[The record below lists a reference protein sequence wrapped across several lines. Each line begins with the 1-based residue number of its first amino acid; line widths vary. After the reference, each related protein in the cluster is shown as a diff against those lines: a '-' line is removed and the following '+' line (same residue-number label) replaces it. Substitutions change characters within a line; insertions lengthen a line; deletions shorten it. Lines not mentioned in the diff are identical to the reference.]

1 MCIGDDWA
9 GGHFVICV
17 FCVLEWPCLFSEYL
31 INICWWAKHFSPH
44 KDGFFICRRL
54 NNPLLSSLHAK
65 HFYTICVYF
74 FSLCYSVENRSFFW
88 IILVVTFYGTNPSLN
103 LGLKGATYFILNS
116 VLLQMNLETPKWNTD
131 HCLVDFCSS
140 HSQKITGFVYGL
152 REEVFCSLQHGS
164 WEIQSSI
171 GKSNSLFYFV
181 SLSYSTT
188 ISQLQVIWIWDIQ
201 TSYSTWNPPN
211 TQTLQLSFFILC
223 QHCTLFSP
231 SLAKLSHLL
240 RSPQASLV
248 EESFVWPPSLPHLD
262 PGSSPTRT

>member
-1 MCIGDDWA
+1 MVAEMCIGDDWA

-140 HSQKITGFVYGL
+140 HSHFHKKL
-152 REEVFCSLQHGS
+152 LD
-164 WEIQSSI
+164 
-171 GKSNSLFYFV
+171 LF
-181 SLSYSTT
+181 T
-188 ISQLQVIWIWDIQ
+188 
-201 TSYSTWNPPN
+201 
-211 TQTLQLSFFILC
+211 
-223 QHCTLFSP
+223 
-231 SLAKLSHLL
+231 A
-240 RSPQASLV
+240 
-248 EESFVWPPSLPHLD
+248 
-262 PGSSPTRT
+262 